1 MQFGSASGSRTHSK
15 CHFVTGPRRTRLRF
29 LDIQFLLS
37 HSQQFGGE
45 RRRSSDSAA
54 TSASAASGRRRRRR
68 QPDEVKSEA
77 VFCAAGM
84 LRPAEISKARLLAY
98 SLAYVA
104 GRPRCRSIYW
114 RRRCACETWSI
125 RRRLG
130 YVVAAL
136 TDPGMAP
143 SSSSLPSTHCC
154 SISRSLPSSPR
165 QGALSLSLSGAH
177 FIFPLKC
184 HIFPLG
190 TLFFPLNFWSHAAS
204 DRTHTAQIVFI

>member
-15 CHFVTGPRRTRLRF
+15 CHFVTGPRRTRL
-29 LDIQFLLS
+29 LVLNIQFLLS
-37 HSQQFGGE
+37 HGQLFGGE
-45 RRRSSDSAA
+45 RWRRQAALKRRRSSDSESAA

-77 VFCAAGM
+77 VFCAAGL

-104 GRPRCRSIYW
+104 GQPRCRSIYW

-143 SSSSLPSTHCC
+143 SSLPSTHCS
-154 SISRSLPSSPR
+154 SISRSLPSSP
-165 QGALSLSLSGAH
+165 SLLARTCRHSQEHAGTRRPAH
-177 FIFPLKC
+177 A
-184 HIFPLG
+184 G
-190 TLFFPLNFWSHAAS
+190 T
-204 DRTHTAQIVFI
+204 RT